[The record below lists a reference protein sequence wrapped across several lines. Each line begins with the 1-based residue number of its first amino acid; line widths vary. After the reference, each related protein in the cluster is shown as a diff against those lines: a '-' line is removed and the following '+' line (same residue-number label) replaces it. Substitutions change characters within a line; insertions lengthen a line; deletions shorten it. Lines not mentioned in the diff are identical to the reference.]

1 MNNANKN
8 SVKPKAKWF
17 KREAANL
24 KATNNATPIN
34 MDGASGGAGS
44 VKHEAGWFKGE
55 AAN

>member
-1 MNNANKN
+1 MNIANKN
-8 SVKPKAKWF
+8 SVKPKAGWF

-34 MDGASGGAGS
+34 MDGASGGSGS